1 MAMVAIR
8 SFVFVDIRREP
19 HRGKCAICA
28 KRRELYR
35 VAVQAPDNHPDET
48 EARCAECWGMK

>member
-8 SFVFVDIRREP
+8 SFVFVEIRRQP
-19 HRGKCAICA
+19 HRGKCAICGR
-28 KRRELYR
+28 RRELYR
-35 VAVQAPDNHPDET
+35 VHVEAPDNYGDET